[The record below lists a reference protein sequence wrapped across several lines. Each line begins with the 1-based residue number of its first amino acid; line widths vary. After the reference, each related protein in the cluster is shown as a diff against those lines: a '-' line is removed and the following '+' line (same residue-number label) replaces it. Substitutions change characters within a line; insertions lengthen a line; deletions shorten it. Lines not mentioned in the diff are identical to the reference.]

1 MFSELMKRSNAVW
14 LYSTGRFAEERRTF
28 LCDLV
33 ERGRSGWH
41 TLRQTNRLL
50 LAIAE
55 RLNVR
60 QRMPV
65 TERQIVQAAG
75 DWVSKTCSASCTDA
89 TRDTATKRFIFVAKQ
104 WAHFLG
110 KWREPDRSSQFKPE
124 LDSFLEEL
132 RDQRGYSPET
142 ISTRKSALNLFFE
155 WLGQLGISLKDLS
168 PQILAAYFV
177 QNKARGWKKTTIK
190 AYGNSIRVFLRYAA
204 RCGWCAPGLAETI
217 HSPRI
222 YSMTGLPEG
231 PNWDQI
237 QRLIANLNTE
247 RPSHIRD
254 RAIVLLLAVYGL
266 RIGEVC
272 GLTLD
277 DLDWANE
284 KLRLRRLKNNRTQEF
299 PLTAEVGNAILKYL
313 QKVRPQCSSRSL
325 FLTLR
330 RPYRPMNTGGASSSV
345 SCHVRALGPA
355 SHYGPHS
362 LRHAC
367 ASHLLDEG
375 FSIKEIGDHLGHRS
389 PRSTQIYAKVQ
400 RKKLAQVADAQL
412 SSLTEYLRAQTQPIT
427 AQWAKERLRSL
438 QEVSNF
444 GLGGL
449 Q

>member
-14 LYSTGRFAEERRTF
+14 LYSTGRFAEERRRF
-28 LCDLV
+28 LSDLV
-33 ERGRSGWH
+33 ERGRNGWY

-55 RLNVR
+55 QLNVR
-60 QRMPV
+60 QRMPI
-65 TERQIVQAAG
+65 TEQQIVRAAR
-75 DWVSKTCSASCTDA
+75 DWIEKTCSARCTDA
-89 TRDTATKRFIFVAKQ
+89 TRDTATKRFIFVAKSWLQ
-104 WAHFLG
+104 FLG
-110 KWREPDRSSQFKPE
+110 KWGEPDRISQFKPE

-155 WLGQLGISLKDLS
+155 WLGKLGISLKGLS

-204 RCGWCAPGLAETI
+204 RRGWCAPGLAETI

-222 YSMTGLPEG
+222 YSMAGLPEG
-231 PNWDQI
+231 PTWDQI
-237 QRLIANLNTE
+237 QRLIASLNTE

-254 RAIVLLLAVYGL
+254 RAIVLLLAIYGL

-272 GLTLD
+272 KLTLD
-277 DLDWANE
+277 DLDWSNE
-284 KLRLRRLKNNRTQEF
+284 RLRVRRLKNKRTQEF
-299 PLTAEVGNAILKYL
+299 PLTAEVGNAILRYL
-313 QKVRPQCSSRSL
+313 QNVRPRCSSRSL

-330 RPYRPMNTGGASSSV
+330 RPYRPMVTTGASSSV
-345 SCHVRALGPA
+345 SCHVRALGMAP
-355 SHYGPHS
+355 HYGPHS

>member
-14 LYSTGRFAEERRTF
+14 LYSTGRFAEERRRF
-28 LCDLV
+28 LSDLV
-33 ERGRSGWH
+33 ERGRNGWYM
-41 TLRQTNRLL
+41 LRQTNRLL

-55 RLNVR
+55 RINVR

-65 TERQIVQAAG
+65 TEQQILRAAK
-75 DWVSKTCSASCTDA
+75 DWVAKTCSARCTDA
-89 TRDTATKRFIFVAKQ
+89 TRDTAMKRFIFVAKR
-104 WAHFLG
+104 WLHFLG
-110 KWREPDRSSQFKPE
+110 KWGEPDRISQLKPE

-142 ISTRKSALNLFFE
+142 ISTRTSALNLFFG
-155 WLGQLGISLKDLS
+155 WLGKLGISLKGLS

-177 QNKARGWKKTTIK
+177 QNKGRGWKKSTIK
-190 AYGNSIRVFLRYAA
+190 AYGNSIRAFLRYAA
-204 RCGWCAPGLAETI
+204 RRGWCAPGLAETI

-222 YSMTGLPEG
+222 YSMAGLPEG
-231 PNWDQI
+231 PTWAQI
-237 QRLIANLNTE
+237 QRLIATLNTE

-254 RAIVLLLAVYGL
+254 RAIVLLLAIYGL

-272 GLTLD
+272 KLTLD

-284 KLRLRRLKNNRTQEF
+284 KLRVRRLKNKRTQEF
-299 PLTAEVGNAILKYL
+299 PLTAEVGNAILRYL
-313 QKVRPQCSSRSL
+313 QNVRPRCSSRSL

-330 RPYRPMNTGGASSSV
+330 RPYRPMVTTGASSSI
-345 SCHVRALGPA
+345 SCHVRALGLA
-355 SHYGPHS
+355 AHYGPHS